1 MLKIGV
7 IGYGVRINSI
17 VKLLLD
23 SGEVALESVMDI
35 DNEAVRTK
43 FLSTVEFKSVRFYDD
58 AKEMLEKEK
67 LDGVCIGTRCSTHTE
82 YALLVSKYNIPI
94 FLEKPVCTNYDDL
107 EKLKTISNM
116 NEKVVV
122 SFPMRL
128 SKSVEFLKKLIDS
141 GKIGSIEHV
150 QCYNNAT
157 NGRVYY
163 HTWYRDEDET
173 GGLFLQKAT
182 HDLDY
187 INYLLGDLKP
197 VRLCAMKSK
206 QIFKGD
212 KPAGLKC
219 ADCNEAETCPE
230 SPRNVTKSGDIN
242 SGEYCCFA
250 KDTGNEDSGSVIIEY
265 NSGMH
270 VVYSQNFIVRNGA
283 GKRGARLVG
292 YKGTIEFDWINASV
306 TVYRHDMNTV
316 ETYSFANESGHH
328 FGGDKKLTDNFVNVM
343 KNEETSHSK
352 LQDGIASAALCL
364 GAKKSATE
372 HKFVE
377 L

>member
-141 GKIGSIEHV
+141 GKIGSLEHV
-150 QCYNNAT
+150 QC
-157 NGRVYY
+157 
-163 HTWYRDEDET
+163 
-173 GGLFLQKAT
+173 
-182 HDLDY
+182 
-187 INYLLGDLKP
+187 
-197 VRLCAMKSK
+197 
-206 QIFKGD
+206 
-212 KPAGLKC
+212 
-219 ADCNEAETCPE
+219 
-230 SPRNVTKSGDIN
+230 
-242 SGEYCCFA
+242 
-250 KDTGNEDSGSVIIEY
+250 
-265 NSGMH
+265 
-270 VVYSQNFIVRNGA
+270 
-283 GKRGARLVG
+283 
-292 YKGTIEFDWINASV
+292 
-306 TVYRHDMNTV
+306 
-316 ETYSFANESGHH
+316 
-328 FGGDKKLTDNFVNVM
+328 
-343 KNEETSHSK
+343 
-352 LQDGIASAALCL
+352 
-364 GAKKSATE
+364 
-372 HKFVE
+372 
-377 L
+377 